1 MPSNKKAKLLI
12 IEPKTKKGLD
22 TQEAIL
28 QATTHIL
35 LAEGVYALNTNY
47 IAEKAG
53 ISIGSLYQY
62 YKNKESILDHMIEK
76 NVERRSEKIKAA
88 LDFQSTLL
96 PMDEMVAKV
105 VDAIFDTQKPEDF
118 ELEKKLLTYMALEK
132 KGNPEFYLKKSDML
146 VKPLVKALL
155 LIKNPKLMSRNI
167 DAITFILNQA
177 VRGVLIGLS
186 VLPESAPEVPVVKKE
201 LIRMISGYLKN

>member
-1 MPSNKKAKLLI
+1 MPPNKKSKSLI
-12 IEPKTKKGLD
+12 KEPKTKKGQE

-35 LAEGVYALNTNY
+35 LVEGVYALNTNY

-62 YKNKESILDHMIEK
+62 YKNKETILDHIIEK

-88 LDFQSTLL
+88 LDVRSTLL
-96 PMDEMVAKV
+96 PMEEMVSKV

-118 ELEKKLLTYMALEK
+118 ELEKKLMTYMALEK

-146 VKPLVKALL
+146 VKPMVKALL
-155 LIKNPKLMSRNI
+155 LIKNPKLISRNV

-201 LIRMISGYLKN
+201 LIRMICGYLKN